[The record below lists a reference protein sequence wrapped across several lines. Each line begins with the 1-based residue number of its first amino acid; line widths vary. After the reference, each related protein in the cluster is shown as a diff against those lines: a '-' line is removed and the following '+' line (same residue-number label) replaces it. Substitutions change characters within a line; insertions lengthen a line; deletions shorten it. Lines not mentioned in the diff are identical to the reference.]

1 LIADLSNGAIPMTD
15 HPRDVDLLQTMDAR
29 VWAKEFCRITGFADE
44 EWAVS
49 WFANA
54 IMCGWDHH
62 YWTTPE
68 YKAKVAAVLGSAD
81 RAEKVS

>member
-1 LIADLSNGAIPMTD
+1 MTD